1 MHRRREAWFL
11 LAPLAIFMVV
21 WLGFP
26 FLSNLYYSLSD
37 VRFETLNSPTLT
49 GFDNFADALSSG
61 PFWESLWFSL
71 RFAFISTGAQIVIA
85 LALAIAFRPLLERHR
100 FLLAILI
107 LPLMISPALM
117 GIMYKLMLNEFVGVI
132 PQYLA
137 LFGLYPNL
145 LGPDWVVTVVIVIE
159 VLQWTPFALLL
170 LLTALQA
177 IPDELKDAAYV
188 DGAKPKD
195 ELRHIVLPLMGPAI
209 ALTAFIRFID
219 SFRVFDH
226 IYVLTGGGPGTLT
239 TSSSIFIYRAFFQ
252 QGRLGFAIASS
263 LILMAFSLLL
273 LWATMR
279 YVLKGSR
286 T

>member
-1 MHRRREAWFL
+1 MHRRREAWWL
-11 LAPLAIFMVV
+11 IAPLAIFMVV

-37 VRFETLNSPTLT
+37 VTFETLGSPTLT
-49 GFDNFADALSSG
+49 GLHNFADAANSAA
-61 PFWESLWFSL
+61 FWQSLWFSL
-71 RFAFISTGAQIVIA
+71 RFAVIATTAQIIIA
-85 LALAIAFRPLLERHR
+85 LTLAIALRPLLERYR

-117 GIMYKLMLNEFVGVI
+117 GIMYKLMLNEFVGVV

-145 LGPDWVVTVVIVIE
+145 LGPDWVVTVVIAIE

-177 IPDELKDAAYV
+177 IPDELLDAAYV
-188 DGAKPKD
+188 DGAKPRD
-195 ELRHIVLPLMGPAI
+195 QVRRIVLPLMGPAI
-209 ALTAFIRFID
+209 AITAFIRFID

-279 YVLKGSR
+279 YVLKGAR